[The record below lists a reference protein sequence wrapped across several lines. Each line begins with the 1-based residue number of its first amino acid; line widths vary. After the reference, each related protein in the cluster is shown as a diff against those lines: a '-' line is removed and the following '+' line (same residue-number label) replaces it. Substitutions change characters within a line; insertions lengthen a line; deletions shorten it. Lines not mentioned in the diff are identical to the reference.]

1 MILVRHTSDVSVPEG
16 KPVREGD
23 NVSIIEDEVA
33 QKRAARKR
41 KVEVGFT
48 VDADALARAI
58 GPVVR
63 ATAVGQRSAAM
74 PVLAAVRITVGE
86 TAVTVY
92 GTDLETSVEAT
103 LPATGCTPGVLA
115 ISAKSLERF
124 AQAAAGEA
132 TFTLT
137 GASVVASAGDFV
149 ARFPAVDPTGFPN
162 ALEANG
168 GTLVPVDALA
178 IRQAIKRTVCA
189 ASRDEVRPI
198 LTAVLFHAVDG
209 KLAVAATD
217 SYRIG
222 TAIVAETPLSD
233 RPLLVPAKTLV
244 TVDKLIGDRD
254 TIDVAVG
261 ARTISFRVD
270 GTTVQ
275 VRLVEGDFPN
285 VGALIPKG
293 ELATLSLSREAFTAA
308 VEKAAR
314 FATDDK
320 TAVRLSIS
328 PAGVT
333 VALVE
338 ADVADVDT
346 DVSCQWAEGKF
357 EVAFNPTYLL
367 AGLRTIEADTVELR
381 FQVKDGKPSAL
392 QPAVVKGDGD
402 AYCYLMMPVRVSS

>member
-1 MILVRHTSDVSVPEG
+1 M
-16 KPVREGD
+16 
-23 NVSIIEDEVA
+23 SIIEDEVA
-33 QKRAARKR
+33 VKRSARKR

-48 VDADALARAI
+48 VDADALVRAI
-58 GPVVR
+58 GPVVK
-63 ATAVGQRSAAM
+63 ATCQRSGAM
-74 PVLAAVRITVGE
+74 PVLSAVRIAVSE

-92 GTDLETSVEAT
+92 GTDLETSVEAIM
-103 LPATGCTPGVLA
+103 PATGCTPGVMA
-115 ISAKSLERF
+115 VSARTFERF
-124 AQAAAGEA
+124 AQAASGEA

-137 GASVVASAGDFV
+137 GASIVASAGDFV
-149 ARFPAVDPTGFPN
+149 ARFPAVNPADFPGE
-162 ALEANG
+162 LERNPG
-168 GTLVPVDALA
+168 VLVPVDALA
-178 IRQAIKRTVCA
+178 MRQAIKRTVCA
-189 ASRDEVRPI
+189 ASKDEARPI

-222 TAIVAETPLSD
+222 TAVVAASPLAD
-233 RPLLVPAKTLV
+233 RPLLVPAKTLA

-254 TIDVAVG
+254 TIEVAVG
-261 ARTISFRVD
+261 ERTISFRVD

-293 ELATLSLSREAFTAA
+293 DLATLSLNRDTFTAA

-314 FATDDK
+314 FAKDDK
-320 TAVRLSIS
+320 TAVRLTVSS
-328 PAGVT
+328 AGVT

-357 EVAFNPTYLL
+357 EVAFNPVYLL
-367 AGLRTIEADTVELR
+367 SGLRTIEAGTVELR

-402 AYCYLMMPVRVSS
+402 AYCYLLMPVRVGS